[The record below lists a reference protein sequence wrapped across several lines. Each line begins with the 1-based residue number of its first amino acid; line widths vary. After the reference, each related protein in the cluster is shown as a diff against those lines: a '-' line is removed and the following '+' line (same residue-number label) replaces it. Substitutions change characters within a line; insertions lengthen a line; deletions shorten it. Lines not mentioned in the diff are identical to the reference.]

1 MFFINKKLSPDLK
14 KAINKKLFKSYRVI
28 IHCKNLIE
36 LIEKKIKSYK
46 GNIIRVIPSVN
57 CISAELS
64 PRAIERLMEQPS
76 VDYIT
81 FDEFLTVCGTSIL
94 ASNGVVLSDSPKYTG
109 RNVCVG
115 IIDSGIYPHPDLLKP
130 SNKIKGFI
138 DILNDKK
145 YPYDD
150 NGHGTFM
157 SGIICGSGYCSKGL
171 YKGVAK
177 DSSVFMIKAFNSN
190 GRGYVSDLLYSIE
203 LLINL
208 KEENKI
214 KIILIPCE
222 LFSYNSFIINL
233 FDVIFKKCKKS
244 EILVVVPSGNNGNNE
259 GSITGF
265 ATLDS
270 CLTIGGVDTN
280 GVIKPYINSSGGFA
294 GKTCKPEFAAAA
306 VDLCSLSADTSYISE
321 KNSIKLYPKK
331 FEKHYVYFHGTSCA
345 SAFIAGIASMLYEK
359 NPEYTT
365 DDIISTLKLGSKAI
379 DLPKHI
385 VGSGVIDFKKLFE

>member
-28 IHCKNLIE
+28 IHCKNLIQ
-36 LIEKKIKSYK
+36 LIEKKVKGYK

-64 PRAIERLMEQPS
+64 PRAIERLIEQPA

-81 FDEFLTVCGTSIL
+81 FDEILMVCGTSVL
-94 ASNGVVLSDSPKYTG
+94 ASNGIVFSDNPKYTG
-109 RNVCVG
+109 RNICVG

-130 SNKIKGFI
+130 TNKIKGFI
-138 DILNDKK
+138 DILGNKK

-157 SGIICGSGYCSKGL
+157 SGMICGSGYSSKGL

-177 DSSVFMIKAFNSN
+177 DSEVFMIKAFNSN
-190 GRGYVSDLLYSIE
+190 GRGYASDLLYSIE
-203 LLINL
+203 LLISL

-222 LFSYNSFIINL
+222 LFSHDSFVINL
-233 FDVIFKKCKKS
+233 FDILFKKCRSS
-244 EILVVVPSGNNGNNE
+244 EILVVIPSGNNGNIE
-259 GSITGF
+259 GSMMGF
-265 ATLDS
+265 ATLSS
-270 CLTIGGVDTN
+270 CLTIGGVDTSAS
-280 GVIKPYINSSGGFA
+280 IKPYINSSGGFA
-294 GKTCKPEFAAAA
+294 GKVNKPEFAAAA
-306 VDLCSLSADTSYISE
+306 VDLCSLNADTSYISE
-321 KNSIKLYPKK
+321 KNGIKLYPKK
-331 FEKHYVYFHGTSCA
+331 FEKYYTYFHGTSCA
-345 SAFIAGIASMLYEK
+345 AAFIVGIIAMLYER

-365 DDIISTLKLGSKAI
+365 EDIISTIKLGSKDV
-379 DLPKHI
+379 DLPKHLVGLGI
-385 VGSGVIDFKKLFE
+385 VDFKKLFD